1 MTALPQA
8 GPLIA
13 LLLVTAGFAFFGMLA
28 CSVAA
33 LSGTRIRA
41 LWWLATLCGI
51 VVAFQCAAALYH
63 LAPTLEDATYWLR
76 WLNIASASLLF
87 VLLGFL
93 GVYTE
98 QHHLRAMLWIAGAV
112 YVLVLIPSIFMAP
125 GARFTGPYHLVLM
138 EFAWGERLQMLRGE
152 VAGATNAGRVIYLLL
167 LLWGGSRLI
176 DVYRTRSHITAL
188 LMASGLSLV
197 VLSVVLM
204 GLVENGHIDFIYFG
218 GFGHLVFAGLA
229 LYLIIREIRE
239 GNERQLEL
247 TERLQRESVEHNQT
261 RQNASRQVYHDP
273 LTTLPSRAGLF
284 ERAGQLLEAAQR
296 HGHALF
302 MLHIDIDR
310 FDVINDTLGPRVGD
324 LLLRQIGRRLQARMR
339 GDDFVARMNADE
351 FICVLTVMPGKAST
365 QPSAQATAEHLLE
378 ALRQPFEIDGHLLH
392 LTASLGIALYPDDG
406 RTVETLLTAC
416 DLATREAKRLGSNQ
430 ACSYHPQMNAEIQE
444 RLHLGNALR
453 AALAANQFEL
463 HFQPKVD
470 AADGRVLGF
479 EALLR
484 WHHPQEGLI
493 PPVRFIP
500 IAEETRLIV
509 PIGAWVID
517 QACRTL
523 ADWRQEG
530 LDDLHMAVNLSRQQL
545 VAPDLVEVV
554 KAALAR
560 HGLQGKDLELEIT
573 ESMVMDDPDQCIA
586 RLNELSALGIALSMD
601 DFGTGYSSLAY
612 LKRLPIDTLKIDR
625 SFVMDIEVDPNDV
638 AICATTI
645 SMATALGLT
654 TVAEGVETEAQAQV
668 LRTMQCGSFQ
678 GFLLAQP
685 MPAAAAA
692 EFVRQHR
699 AKC

>member
-1 MTALPQA
+1 
-8 GPLIA
+8 
-13 LLLVTAGFAFFGMLA
+13 
-28 CSVAA
+28 
-33 LSGTRIRA
+33 
-41 LWWLATLCGI
+41 
-51 VVAFQCAAALYH
+51 
-63 LAPTLEDATYWLR
+63 
-76 WLNIASASLLF
+76 
-87 VLLGFL
+87 
-93 GVYTE
+93 
-98 QHHLRAMLWIAGAV
+98 
-112 YVLVLIPSIFMAP
+112 
-125 GARFTGPYHLVLM
+125 
-138 EFAWGERLQMLRGE
+138 
-152 VAGATNAGRVIYLLL
+152 
-167 LLWGGSRLI
+167 
-176 DVYRTRSHITAL
+176 
-188 LMASGLSLV
+188 
-197 VLSVVLM
+197 
-204 GLVENGHIDFIYFG
+204 
-218 GFGHLVFAGLA
+218 
-229 LYLIIREIRE
+229 
-239 GNERQLEL
+239 
-247 TERLQRESVEHNQT
+247 LQRESGSSTNQT

-351 FICVLTVMPGKAST
+351 FICVLTVMPGKDRTQPSAQPST

-470 AADGRVLGF
+470 AADGRILGF

-645 SMATALGLT
+645 
-654 TVAEGVETEAQAQV
+654 
-668 LRTMQCGSFQ
+668 
-678 GFLLAQP
+678 
-685 MPAAAAA
+685 
-692 EFVRQHR
+692 R
-699 AKC
+699 A